1 VEADSVMDQES
12 VISIHSTLTALSVAV
27 GRLDEQMK
35 SMRGEL
41 LHHTKNEHKAFDETL
56 VIVSE
61 IKDDV
66 AKLQSLIDQSKGAW
80 WLLAKLGAV
89 IFALAGLIG
98 WAVTTFFH
106 PR

>member
-1 VEADSVMDQES
+1 MSDSPEAV
-12 VISIHSTLTALSVAV
+12 SIHSTLTALAVAV

-35 SMRGEL
+35 AMRGDL
-41 LHHTKNEHKAFDETL
+41 LHHTKNEHKSFDETL

-80 WLLAKLGAV
+80 WLLAKFGAV
-89 IFALAGLIG
+89 LIALATIG
-98 WAVTTFFH
+98 ATIFSIFFQT
-106 PR
+106 RQG

>member
-1 VEADSVMDQES
+1 MDQDN
-12 VISIHSTLTALSVAV
+12 VLSIHSAMTALSVAV
-27 GRLDEQMK
+27 GRLDEQLK
-35 SMRGEL
+35 AMRNQL
-41 LHHTKNEHKAFDETL
+41 LPHTANEHKSFDETL

-80 WLLAKLGAV
+80 WVLAKLAAV

-98 WAVTTFFH
+98 WAATTFL
-106 PR
+106 RMR